1 MEISEIIDPLSE
13 DEIED
18 LRKSGDEKEL
28 RIWVTVQKL
37 ISEKHEMFRQMQR
50 IVESAA
56 PDVDIKDL
64 PQKHRTSGSPWS
76 VL

>member
-28 RIWVTVQKL
+28 RIWVTMQKL
-37 ISEKHEMFRQMQR
+37 ISEKHEVFKQMQR
-50 IVESAA
+50 IVEASA

-64 PQKHRTSGSPWS
+64 PQKHRTSGSP
-76 VL
+76 

>member
-28 RIWVTVQKL
+28 RIWVTMQKL
-37 ISEKHEMFRQMQR
+37 ISEKHEVFKQMQR
-50 IVESAA
+50 IVEASA

-64 PQKHRTSGSPWS
+64 PQKHHTSGSP
-76 VL
+76 